1 MFRLKLIILSI
12 SCFCTKNAEGQTAK
26 LQQGFIFKQSTSLRL
41 GNICI
46 INKRTGNMAKSNM
59 YGEFSIMATQG
70 DSLEFSSTN
79 YDTHHLIIND
89 FHDKIVYM
97 NPIIQLQEVV
107 VQENSFK
114 KDLLDA
120 QKGYRK
126 KSVFY
131 TGTPHYYYL
140 FCKPMTFIYENF
152 KSEVI
157 EARRFKKFTKNSL
170 ISYEV
175 AKRWN
180 DTSIKANVPIK
191 DNELDKFETDYWPT
205 LTQIRTWSDYD
216 LINYIKSSYQEFEQK
231 KHSVSSNL

>member
-1 MFRLKLIILSI
+1 MPRLKLIALLIFY
-12 SCFCTKNAEGQTAK
+12 FCIKNAEGQTMK
-26 LQQGFIFKQSTSLRL
+26 QQQGFIFNKGTSLRL
-41 GNICI
+41 GNIDI
-46 INKRTGNMAKSNM
+46 VNKRTGGIAKSNL
-59 YGEFSIMATQG
+59 YGEFRIMAATG
-70 DSLEFSSTN
+70 DTLEFSSISYSTI
-79 YDTHHLIIND
+79 HVVVND
-89 FHDKIVYM
+89 FQDKIVYM

-107 VQENSFK
+107 IQENSFK
-114 KDLLDA
+114 KDLLNV

-170 ISYEV
+170 VSYEIT
-175 AKRWN
+175 KRWN
-180 DTSIKANVPIK
+180 DTSIKANVPIRG
-191 DNELDKFETDYWPT
+191 NELDEFETNYRPT

-216 LINYIKSSYQEFEQK
+216 LITYIKNSYLEFEQNHIK
-231 KHSVSSNL
+231 NNSL